1 MELFGY
7 VKANTLTEEYIIR
20 QDMNK
25 NNEPIVVSKEYYNS
39 KNFYAA
45 NKKINLKNTFFING
59 DGIGISNNFTNVE
72 GDYKNWTEISSNMSG
87 SQIDKVLNDYKSRT
101 EVIDIIIEKVLDNN
115 INGIIINFD
124 KNEQND
130 KTLRFVIEIAPKL
143 REFGITTGIV
153 LNENIEKNDYIN
165 IVDYIVE

>member
-20 QDMNK
+20 QDMDQK
-25 NNEPIVVSKEYYNS
+25 SEPTSISKEYYKS
-39 KNFYAA
+39 KEFYAN
-45 NKKINLKNTFFING
+45 NKKINIKTNIFINE
-59 DGIGISNNFTNVE
+59 DGIGISNNFISTE
-72 GDYKNWTEISSNMSG
+72 GNNKNWTEISSNMSG

-101 EVIDIIIEKVLDNN
+101 EVIDTIIEKVLDNN

-153 LNENIEKNDYIN
+153 LNESIEKNDYIN

>member
-20 QDMNK
+20 QDMDQK
-25 NNEPIVVSKEYYNS
+25 NEPTSISKEYY
-39 KNFYAA
+39 KNKEFYAN
-45 NKKINLKNTFFING
+45 NKKINIKTNIFINE
-59 DGIGISNNFTNVE
+59 DGIGISNNFISTE
-72 GDYKNWTEISSNMSG
+72 GNYKNWTEISSNMSG

-101 EVIDIIIEKVLDNN
+101 EVIDTIIEKVLDNN